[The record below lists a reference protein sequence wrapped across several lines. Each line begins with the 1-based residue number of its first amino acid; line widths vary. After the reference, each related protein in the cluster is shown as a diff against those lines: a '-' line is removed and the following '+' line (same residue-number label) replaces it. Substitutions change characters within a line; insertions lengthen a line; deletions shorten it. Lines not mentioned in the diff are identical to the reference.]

1 MLKDLGIGLHE
12 TSGQTETIEES
23 ILQWLG
29 TWFTLNCS
37 AHDRAA
43 ELFRHATPD
52 DYLHLHEK
60 LTRLTALVEHP
71 AVAEG
76 VWTGH
81 TSKAAIWGGT
91 DVKRGEFRKSAMGY
105 TC

>member
-29 TWFTLNCS
+29 TWFTLNWS

-91 DVKRGEFRKSAMGY
+91 DVKRGEFRKSSMGY